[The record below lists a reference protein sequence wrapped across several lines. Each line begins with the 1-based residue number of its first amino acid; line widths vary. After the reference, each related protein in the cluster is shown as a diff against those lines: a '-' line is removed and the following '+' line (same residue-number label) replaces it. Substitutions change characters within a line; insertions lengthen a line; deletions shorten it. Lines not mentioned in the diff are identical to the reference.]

1 MLLPPLFP
9 ALLRARSKRFL
20 AEVETPDGRVQIA
33 HLPNPGRMTTA
44 LRSEGPTPCWC
55 SSSDNPKRRLP
66 WTVELTTLGPSLV
79 LVNPQR
85 ANAIVSEALPRLFPE
100 HPLRMAEA
108 RLGDRRMDFCVEGP
122 AGRCWV
128 EVKCVSLAHDGVA
141 AFPDAV
147 SARATHHLAAL
158 AGAVA
163 AGDRAV
169 LILLIGRSDA
179 TRFVPAEWI
188 DPAWARALREAVA
201 AGVEVWAFRA
211 ALSLAVITLGAP
223 IPVDL
228 SG

>member
-55 SSSDNPKRRLP
+55 SIADNPKRRLP
-66 WTVELTTLGPSLV
+66 WTVELTAPGPSLV

-85 ANAIVSEALPRLFPE
+85 ANAIVGEALPQLFPE
-100 HPLRMAEA
+100 HPLRRAEA
-108 RLGDRRMDFCVEGP
+108 RLGDRRMDFCLEGP

-128 EVKCVSLAHDGVA
+128 EVKCVSLAQDGVA

-158 AGAVA
+158 SQAVA

-179 TRFVPAEWI
+179 TRFVPAEWV
-188 DPAWARALREAVA
+188 DPAWAAALREAVA

-211 ALSLAVITLGAP
+211 ALSLAAITLGAP

>member
-1 MLLPPLFP
+1 M
-9 ALLRARSKRFL
+9 
-20 AEVETPDGRVQIA
+20 ETPDGLVRVA

-66 WTVELTTLGPSLV
+66 WTVELTAPDHSLV

-85 ANAIVSEALPRLFPE
+85 ANAIVGEALPRLFPE
-100 HPLRMAEA
+100 HPLRRAER
-108 RLGDRRMDFCVEGP
+108 RLGDRRLDFCVEGP

-147 SARATHHLAAL
+147 SERATHHLAAL
-158 AGAVA
+158 SGAVA

-179 TRFVPAEWI
+179 TRFVPAAWV
-188 DPAWARALREAVA
+188 DPAWAMALGQAMA
-201 AGVEVWAFRA
+201 SGVEVWAFRA
-211 ALSLAVITLGAP
+211 ELSLTAITLGAR
-223 IPVDL
+223 IPVDP